1 VKILLVD
8 DHIVVR
14 EGVRR
19 LLTALSAADIC
30 EAADGEEA
38 IKVFRSERPDVV
50 LLDLNLTGVGGF
62 EVLRQL
68 LGEDEKA
75 RVIVFSMQAEPVYVV
90 RALGLG
96 ARGYVSKGASA
107 EELITAIKRV
117 AEGGRY
123 IEHELA
129 DQLAFAHD
137 TQNYPLQKL
146 TAREM
151 DILRLLGEGNSLS
164 EIAQAMGIAY
174 KTVANACSGIKVK
187 LGVARTADLIRV
199 SIGLK

>member
-1 VKILLVD
+1 MNILLVD

-14 EGVRR
+14 EGVRQ
-19 LLTALSAADIC
+19 LLGSVGGAIVCDAAS
-30 EAADGEEA
+30 GEEA
-38 IKVFRSERPDVV
+38 METFRAERPDVV
-50 LLDLNLTGVGGF
+50 LLDLSLTGVGGF
-62 EVLRQL
+62 EVLRRML
-68 LGEDEKA
+68 TEDEKA
-75 RVIVFSMQAEPVYVV
+75 RIIVFSMQAEPVYVV

-96 ARGYVSKGASA
+96 ARGYVSKSASA

-123 IEHELA
+123 IEREIA
-129 DQLAFAHD
+129 DQLAFSHD
-137 TQNYPLQKL
+137 AQAYPLQKL

-151 DILRLLGEGNSLS
+151 DILRLLGDGNSLS

-174 KTVANACSGIKVK
+174 KTVANACSGIKAK
-187 LGVARTADLIRV
+187 LGVARTADLIRL